1 MITVYDKHV
10 FVLDL
15 KCSHPLNACS
25 IAMFN
30 EYMVFKQ
37 SFGCA
42 VRANLTI
49 LLLGSFILKII
60 LLLIKIIT
68 EIVLKS

>member
-25 IAMFN
+25 IKMFK
-30 EYMVFKQ
+30 EYIVFKQ

-49 LLLGSFILKII
+49 LLPGSFIIKII

-68 EIVLKS
+68 KIVLKS